1 MPTNDEELLISK
13 AKKGNQEAFLL
24 LDRQY
29 RQKIINFI
37 MRSLLLPREDCEDVF
52 QEAFPRAV
60 LMFEENKKKGFRNW
74 LILIAYRY
82 GINRVKKIE
91 KDRNTKD
98 SLREYRLLD
107 PAYDEPRQENKMNNI
122 LNILRKCVNEN
133 HYEMIRLHYV
143 EGFHWDELA
152 SSFGFSSPDSAS
164 HAVRIALRNA
174 SSRVRRY
181 LQEG

>member
-13 AKKGNQEAFLL
+13 AKKGNQQAFLL
-24 LDRQY
+24 LDRRY

-60 LMFEENKKKGFRNW
+60 LMFEENKKKSFRNW
-74 LILIAYRY
+74 LILIAYGY
-82 GINRVKKIE
+82 GINRIKKIE

-98 SLREYRLLD
+98 SYREYRLLKST
-107 PAYDEPRQENKMNNI
+107 YDETSQEHMMNNI
-122 LNILRKCVNEN
+122 LSTLRKCLNES
-133 HYEMIRLHYV
+133 HYEMIKLHYV

-152 SSFGFSSPDSAS
+152 RLFGYSSPDSAS
-164 HAVRIALRNA
+164 HAVRKALKKAFN
-174 SSRVRRY
+174 RVRRY